1 MHYFFLEDRCPL
13 TDHTSFILTF
23 SWRGFVF
30 AMGRRDR
37 SNKNK
42 FATLVFSVTTK
53 DFPHDILLY
62 GLKSSFMDEK
72 KGLRVPRDP
81 AERFL
86 RNPRLWPLVRCKGHS
101 PDKLRAA

>member
-1 MHYFFLEDRCPL
+1 MNYFFLEDRCPL
-13 TDHTSFILTF
+13 TDHTSFVLTF
-23 SWRGFVF
+23 SWRGLVF
-30 AMGRRDR
+30 AMGKRDR

-62 GLKSSFMDEK
+62 GLKSSFMDKK

-81 AERFL
+81 AERFFAESTAVQL
-86 RNPRLWPLVRCKGHS
+86 FLVGVR
-101 PDKLRAA
+101 